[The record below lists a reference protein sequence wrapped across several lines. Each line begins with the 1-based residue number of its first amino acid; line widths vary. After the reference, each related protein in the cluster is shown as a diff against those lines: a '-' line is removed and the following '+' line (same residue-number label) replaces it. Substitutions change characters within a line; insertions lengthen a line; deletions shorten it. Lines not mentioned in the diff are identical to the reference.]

1 MSAVSVVVPV
11 YNGAASLAL
20 LVERLARA
28 LPATARDFEV
38 ILVNDASA
46 DASWSVI
53 QALAERHAWVRG
65 IDLRRNA
72 GQHNATL
79 CGIHH
84 ARFARIVTMDDDL
97 EHPPE
102 SIAALLGA
110 LDAGHDVVYGT
121 APPPRRGWLRGV
133 GRALMRP
140 LLLRE
145 LGTDGVHGASAF
157 RAFRTELRDA
167 FPPRPGSALI
177 LDLLLARATR
187 RFTYVEVEYGERHGG
202 TSSYSVPT
210 LVLASLRLLVGTS
223 RTPLH
228 AAGAASCVLAVLLGL
243 WLANGFPND
252 PATGLAL
259 TALLLAAQIAF
270 VALYTLGPSVGDVDE
285 APYAVRARIGA
296 HE

>member
-1 MSAVSVVVPV
+1 VSIVVPV
-11 YNGAASLAL
+11 YNGAASLTP

-28 LPATARDFEV
+28 LPATARDWEV

-79 CGIHH
+79 CGVHH
-84 ARFARIVTMDDDL
+84 ARFARVVTMDDDL

-102 SIAALLGA
+102 SVAALLGA
-110 LDAGHDVVYGT
+110 LDAGHDVAYGT

-167 FPPRPGSALI
+167 FPPRPGPAVI

-187 RFTYVEVEYGERHGG
+187 RIAYVEVEYGERHGG
-202 TSSYSVPT
+202 ASSYSVP
-210 LVLASLRLLVGTS
+210 RLVGTS
-223 RTPLH
+223 RAPLH

-243 WLANGFPND
+243 WVANEFPND
-252 PATGLAL
+252 PETGLAL
-259 TALLLAAQIAF
+259 TALLLAAQVAF
-270 VALYTLGPSVGDVDE
+270 VALYTLGPSVGDPDE